1 MGRKEHPLVSYCQKN
16 QNFAELMDGWLF
28 HGEGS
33 ITAEQ
38 IKDQDRRFLVRS
50 ARRVYRERYRDLYK
64 KVEGVALH
72 LLIGVEHQQHV
83 HYAMPVRM
91 MDYDSISYMT

>member
-1 MGRKEHPLVSYCQKN
+1 MWRGEVPLEGVVMGRKENPLVSYCQNN

-50 ARRVYRERYRDLYK
+50 ARSDTGISIRRWKE
-64 KVEGVALH
+64 LH
-72 LLIGVEHQQHV
+72 
-83 HYAMPVRM
+83 
-91 MDYDSISYMT
+91 SIC

>member
-1 MGRKEHPLVSYCQKN
+1 M
-16 QNFAELMDGWLF
+16 GWLF

-50 ARRVYRERYRDLYK
+50 ARSDT
-64 KVEGVALH
+64 G
-72 LLIGVEHQQHV
+72 I
-83 HYAMPVRM
+83 
-91 MDYDSISYMT
+91 SIRRWKE